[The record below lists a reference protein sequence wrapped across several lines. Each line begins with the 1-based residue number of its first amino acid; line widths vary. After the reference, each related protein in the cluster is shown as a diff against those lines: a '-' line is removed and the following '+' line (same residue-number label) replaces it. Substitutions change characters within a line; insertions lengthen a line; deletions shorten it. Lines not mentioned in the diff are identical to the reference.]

1 MSHIFFNKWLQN
13 LFRIYADGIDNTITI
28 QNFRIPVGTANVY
41 KKEINTSWTMKIS
54 YEMLPK
60 NVKILLGGIPKLYIV
75 ITRAIGKILTNI
87 YSDWALPYV

>member
-1 MSHIFFNKWLQN
+1 
-13 LFRIYADGIDNTITI
+13 
-28 QNFRIPVGTANVY
+28 
-41 KKEINTSWTMKIS
+41 MKIS